1 MLLPMREIII
11 GEIQRL
17 ARENGE
23 APGQKLFVAKT
34 GIAQH
39 QWRGRFWSKWGD
51 ALLEAGFQPND
62 WQGRLDSEEVLRGVV
77 VAVRHYGRM
86 PTKSETQLLRQSNSL
101 VPTDNTIQRH
111 FGRRDDLITALAR
124 LAAEKA
130 EFADIAPMLPAVRPS
145 AQAPRVA
152 SKAAEGYVYLLKSG
166 DFYKIGRSDE
176 LERRV
181 KEITVALPDKATLIH
196 SIRTDD
202 PPGIEGYWH
211 RRFADRRANGEWFK
225 LTASDV
231 AAFRKR
237 KFQ

>member
-1 MLLPMREIII
+1 MRDIII

-17 ARENGE
+17 AQENGQ
-23 APGQKLFVAKT
+23 APGQKLFAAVT

-39 QWRGRFWSKWGD
+39 QWRGRYWSKWGD
-51 ALLEAGFQPND
+51 ALLEAGFEPND
-62 WQGRLDSEEVLRGVV
+62 WQGRLDSVEILRGVIR
-77 VAVRHYGRM
+77 AVRHYGRL
-86 PTKSETQLLRQSNSL
+86 PAKSEIQLLRQSDSTL
-101 VPTDNTIQRH
+101 PTDNTIKRH
-111 FGRRDDLITALAR
+111 FGRRDDLIAALTK
-124 LAAEKA
+124 LAAENA
-130 EFADIAPMLPAVRPS
+130 EFADILAILPTARPTT
-145 AQAPRVA
+145 QAPRNP
-152 SKAAEGYVYLLKSG
+152 SKTAEGYVYLLKSG
-166 DFYKIGRSDE
+166 DFYKVGRSDE

-181 KEITVALPDKATLIH
+181 KEITVALPDKVTLIH

-211 RRFADRRANGEWFK
+211 RRFFDRRANGEWFK